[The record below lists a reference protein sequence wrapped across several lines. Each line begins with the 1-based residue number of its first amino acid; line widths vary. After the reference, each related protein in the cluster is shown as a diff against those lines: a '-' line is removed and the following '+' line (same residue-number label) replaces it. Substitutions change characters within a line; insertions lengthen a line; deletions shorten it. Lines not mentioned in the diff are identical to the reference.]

1 MRIRIVRTRKG
12 ADRVIITPEQFV
24 GLGDSTMAWKADA
37 PIELDNTDT
46 KKLKPIEENG
56 RVVDYRDVSIRGYL
70 STFGNFD
77 RDGEAVEKGAF
88 IETLKEFMR
97 RPTMLVDH
105 RNSAFSVAGRFTKAV
120 EDSNGLYVEGMLS
133 NAPDMQGIR
142 FRVAEGDL
150 KTLSMGGVFHRNLE
164 KRSIFKVQLFEGS
177 IVAVP
182 ANSEAMFSVRTLA
195 DAEKKALRLGES
207 FPLDN
212 PAIPWVSAA

>member
-12 ADRVIITPEQFV
+12 ADRVIITPEAFTT
-24 GLGDSTMAWKADA
+24 LGDAAMAWKADA
-37 PIELDNTDT
+37 PIELDPGET

-56 RVVDYRDVSIRGYL
+56 RIVDYRDVSIRGYL

-88 IETLKEFMR
+88 TETLKEFMR

-105 RNSAFSVAGRFTKAV
+105 HNSVLSVAGRFTKAV
-120 EDSNGLYVEGMLS
+120 EDANGLYVEGVLS

-142 FRVAEGDL
+142 FRVAEGDV

-182 ANSEAMFSVRTLA
+182 ANPEAMFSVRTLA
-195 DAEKKALRLGES
+195 EAEKKALRLGES

>member
-1 MRIRIVRTRKG
+1 MNIRIVRTRKG
-12 ADRVIITPEQFV
+12 ADRVIITPEPFI
-24 GLGDSTMAWKADA
+24 GNGEAAMAWKADA
-37 PIELDNTDT
+37 PIELDRTEA
-46 KKLKPIEENG
+46 KKMKPIEEGG
-56 RVVDYRDVSIRGYL
+56 RIVDYRDVSIRGYL

-77 RDGEAVEKGAF
+77 RDGEVVEKGAF
-88 IETLKEFMR
+88 SETLKEFMK

-105 RNSAFSVAGRFTKAV
+105 RNSAYSVAGRFTKAV
-120 EDSNGLYVEGMLS
+120 EDANGLYVEGVLS

-182 ANSEAMFSVRTLA
+182 ANSEAMFSVRSLG
-195 DAEKKALRLGES
+195 DEERKALRLGES

-212 PAIPWVSAA
+212 PSIPWVGAA